1 MRFKSSLKL
10 AKFLEPCDS
19 CANQFDKKLFQFHIV
34 NTEKPV
40 NSTNSTYD
48 ATTMEPVPIIATTSQ
63 DFIIVDSI
71 NNTGRCNLTIK
82 YLTILL
88 EI

>member
-19 CANQFDKKLFQFHIV
+19 CANQFDTKLFLFHIV

-48 ATTMEPVPIIATTSQ
+48 ATTMEQVPIIATSQ

-71 NNTGRCNLTIK
+71 NNTGRYNLTIK